1 MIRGWSTIPTRSFRP
16 IGCPASPFE
25 WKRFRPIWIP
35 SKRKNFPP
43 RKMRTPRISSTTR
56 LSKNCPRRD
65 SFPKEFGRKIL
76 SKNSSMMALETAR
89 KSVSIHRS
97 CKTKVLFCMVLCLKL
112 LQVEAAPG
120 AEKFRIASGGFG
132 TAIHAVLWA
141 AYHKNIFQK
150 YDLDAEYIAM
160 QSGTTAMQMLLAGEL
175 QSLFSGGPQPINAN
189 LQGADVT
196 IIAGGLDFFPYKLI
210 CSSRHQGRE
219 SAQRQEPGNYEL
231 WLGHRTGHAH
241 GTGKAWGES
250 QTGND
255 PSGGGKFNALCG
267 APGRI
272 DPGYGD
278 VRTTGNHDGQKSWDE
293 FAHRYGPGWS
303 YFPDQLL
310 YGEAQLSGNE
320 SYQDH

>member
-210 CSSRHQGRE
+210 VRPDIKGANQLNGKSLGITSFGSVTELATRMALEKLGVNLKQVTILPVQGSLTRYAALQGG
-219 SAQRQEPGNYEL
+219 SIKGTMMLEP
-231 WLGHRTGHAH
+231 
-241 GTGKAWGES
+241 
-250 QTGND
+250 
-255 PSGGGKFNALCG
+255 P
-267 APGRI
+267 
-272 DPGYGD
+272 
-278 VRTTGNHDGQKSWDE
+278 
-293 FAHRYGPGWS
+293 
-303 YFPDQLL
+303 
-310 YGEAQLSGNE
+310 
-320 SYQDH
+320 